1 MKRSAKLRS
10 VGLKLRRV
18 VEPLV
23 EDSLITGVLDDI
35 TKGVPDSWVLQVR
48 EAFVAEFEVPLSDG
62 PGLQQGLWS
71 QLLFEAS
78 DPEASCLS
86 SWIRDGFP
94 LGTSEEIHNTGI
106 FPATAESSQAIELSR
121 LEGHLADDQDGAACN
136 YRSFDEVVEHSQDLL
151 DQLVAAGRVDVFDS
165 WEAVISRCG
174 KDAKITKMARVVK
187 TKKTGEM
194 KCRIVVDSRRRH
206 QWPHDSSRTS
216 GFT

>member
-1 MKRSAKLRS
+1 M
-10 VGLKLRRV
+10 
-18 VEPLV
+18 
-23 EDSLITGVLDDI
+23 LDDI

-48 EAFVAEFEVPLSDG
+48 EAFVAEFEVPRSDG

-71 QLLFEAS
+71 QLLLEAS
-78 DPEASCLS
+78 DPEACLS

-94 LGTSEEIHNTGI
+94 LGINEEIHNTGI
-106 FPATAESSQAIELSR
+106 FPATAESSQAIELGR

-136 YRSFDEVVEHSQDLL
+136 YRSFDEVAEHPQDLL

-165 WEAVISRCG
+165 WEAVISRFG